1 MSQPQ
6 IVQLLQ
12 AIADNTSS
20 NDSLWVAAVAGG
32 SAVLGAAISALLA
45 YFSANRSA
53 VVQLSTAKTGADLEY
68 KKLRA
73 SIVTTE
79 RLRWLQELR
88 TKVAEFYSHIDIQ
101 VMHIDRLVNPNVKP
115 ITRDEMDSISKEAAL
130 RSNLVL
136 LMLNPKNSE
145 QKELFDSI
153 DAALSFVNN
162 ALGTAGS
169 SSIAPNRIEI
179 AKIKKRSFDSMQKI
193 GSTAWAKVQELE

>member
-1 MSQPQ
+1 MSQLQ

-88 TKVAEFYSHIDIQ
+88 AKVAEFYSHIDMQ
-101 VMHIDRLVNPNVKP
+101 VMHIERLVNPNVKP

-145 QKELFDSI
+145 QKELFESI

-162 ALGTAGS
+162 TLGAAGS